1 MTQAAYLRVYLPS
14 ETVDAAGG
22 LPPPPHRL
30 EGGPRRLRV
39 TDYGLL
45 AESLSDDALI
55 AVWGGAEFVCPRTP
69 RVRMLEGVLAFHH
82 AYREMGGDAVIP
94 ESVARRAATELRG
107 LVEGVPLARSYILTS
122 PWHVPLRWFIMFE
135 PSQRELVETTDELG
149 EPKLSIRYRTGRKVG
164 SERIDHAIEV
174 LRRAGFDD
182 GVVTEVEELGE
193 WIGGF
198 PEDAMIELDYGGVAA
213 LFDGAELALDDSAA
227 EVWASIEA
235 LDAEDWQGAGSHYQ
249 AVASRWASAVAVTWS
264 N

>member
-1 MTQAAYLRVYLPS
+1 MTQAAYLRVYLSS

-107 LVEGVPLARSYILTS
+107 LVEGVPLAALLH
-122 PWHVPLRWFIMFE
+122 PHVAMARAAA
-135 PSQRELVETTDELG
+135 LVHHVRAVTA
-149 EPKLSIRYRTGRKVG
+149 RVGR
-164 SERIDHAIEV
+164 DH
-174 LRRAGFDD
+174 RRA
-182 GVVTEVEELGE
+182 
-193 WIGGF
+193 
-198 PEDAMIELDYGGVAA
+198 
-213 LFDGAELALDDSAA
+213 
-227 EVWASIEA
+227 
-235 LDAEDWQGAGSHYQ
+235 
-249 AVASRWASAVAVTWS
+249 R
-264 N
+264 